1 MKSFVYKISK
11 KATATIEKRIKSN
24 VRNSNPFFLET
35 DVTGTMLPY
44 FVDSGGWVH
53 NQNEDGKEYQGVVGH
68 VKNFLPFL
76 EGRRPIAFDQ
86 PQKRTYTRRTV
97 KRGLL

>member
-1 MKSFVYKISK
+1 MTISN
-11 KATATIEKRIKSN
+11 IKQN
-24 VRNSNPFFLET
+24 KV
-35 DVTGTMLPY
+35 
-44 FVDSGGWVH
+44 SGGWNEKNKEFSDCH
-53 NQNEDGKEYQGVVGH
+53 SCPWHGKNEDGKEYQGVGGH